1 MRPRRREWTSNIES
15 SRGEAQNREAADPAT
30 HNSDPRSALGWI
42 LHPSVARNLGD
53 SPSIADFATGTG
65 LFLRS
70 LSTSYPGARLDG
82 YDISPAMFVSDN
94 NVTLSVANAKEPLPA
109 ELHGVYDVVHI
120 RYLIAGM
127 EPDDWQLVLL
137 NMLQL
142 LKPGGAIQWEEPALS
157 QVQHLRG
164 GPSSTTAT
172 MTRMSLMFR
181 SGVLQ
186 QRFSQGWS
194 TLPAIM
200 EKCGLRVETD
210 VVSSDRVVDTRR
222 ALTENGLV
230 ALLGF
235 ARMLAAKQAPG
246 AISTA
251 QIQEMEGAAIREIES
266 GCYVRYDVHTAIG
279 FKPN

>member
-1 MRPRRREWTSNIES
+1 MDEQFQIIT
-15 SRGEAQNREAADPAT
+15 G
-30 HNSDPRSALGWI
+30 ALGWL
-42 LHPSVARNLGD
+42 LHPLVARSLGNF
-53 SPSIADFATGTG
+53 PSIANFATGTG
-65 LFLRS
+65 LFLRL
-70 LSTSYPGARLDG
+70 LSESYPGARLDG
-82 YDISPAMFVSDN
+82 YDLSPAMFLSDKT
-94 NVTLSVANAKEPLPA
+94 VKLSVADAKEPLPA

-127 EPDDWQLVLL
+127 EPDDWEPVLR

-164 GPSSTTAT
+164 EPSSRTAT

-181 SGVLQ
+181 RGPLQ
-186 QRFSQGWS
+186 QRFSHGWS

-200 EKCGLRVETD
+200 ERCGLRVETD
-210 VVSSDRVVDTRR
+210 VVSSDRVVDARR

-235 ARMLAAKQAPG
+235 ARMMAAKQAPG
-246 AISTA
+246 AMSTEE
-251 QIQEMEGAAIREIES
+251 IEEMEKEAIKEIES
-266 GCYVRYDVHTAIG
+266 GCYVRYDVHTAVG
-279 FKPN
+279 FMSNRTQ

>member
-1 MRPRRREWTSNIES
+1 
-15 SRGEAQNREAADPAT
+15 
-30 HNSDPRSALGWI
+30 
-42 LHPSVARNLGD
+42 
-53 SPSIADFATGTG
+53 
-65 LFLRS
+65 
-70 LSTSYPGARLDG
+70 
-82 YDISPAMFVSDN
+82 
-94 NVTLSVANAKEPLPA
+94 
-109 ELHGVYDVVHI
+109 
-120 RYLIAGM
+120 
-127 EPDDWQLVLL
+127 
-137 NMLQL
+137 
-142 LKPGGAIQWEEPALS
+142 
-157 QVQHLRG
+157 
-164 GPSSTTAT
+164 
-172 MTRMSLMFR
+172 
-181 SGVLQ
+181 
-186 QRFSQGWS
+186 
-194 TLPAIM
+194 M